1 VLAFI
6 CLEKSHITSRIEM
19 ESVSGFGWGVL
30 VCFGLDWCIAR
41 RLNGNRIHSDAAVA
55 AAAVAGA
62 VAAASK

>member
-1 VLAFI
+1 
-6 CLEKSHITSRIEM
+6 M